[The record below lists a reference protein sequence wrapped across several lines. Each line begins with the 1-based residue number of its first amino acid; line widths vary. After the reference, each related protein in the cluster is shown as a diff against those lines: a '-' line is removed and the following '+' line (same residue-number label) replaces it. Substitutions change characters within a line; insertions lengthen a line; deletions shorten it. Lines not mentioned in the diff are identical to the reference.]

1 MDDDSKYQP
10 VRFHPLADLFPLM
23 TDAGMAA
30 LAADIKANG
39 LREPIEMW
47 GGAIIDGRNR
57 SLACEMAGVEPV
69 RVDVDFPDE
78 ATALRYVV
86 SKNLFRRHLTADQR
100 AEVARQVANMPRGR
114 PRTGTGAGLI
124 SQAEAATAFHVS
136 ERSVRN
142 AKVVYERGSP
152 ELQAAVKAG
161 EVGLREAAEQVREQE
176 RSEAEPRPVSPA
188 DIGAQHRRQRELAE
202 RATIR
207 ALDVEQIAAW
217 LDRALDSQRREVAVA
232 AFAKIKA
239 AADRWR
245 VAEVILPW
253 VKEFEKGDAQESAP

>member
-78 ATALRYVV
+78 AAALRYVV

-100 AEVARQVANMPRGR
+100 AEVARQVANMPPHR
-114 PRTGTGAGLI
+114 PAKGGTGAALI

-176 RSEAEPRPVSPA
+176 REPRPVSPA
-188 DIGAQHRRQRELAE
+188 DIGAQHRRQREIAE
-202 RATIR
+202 RATIK

-217 LDRALDSQRREVAVA
+217 LDRALDSQRREVAIA
-232 AFAKIKA
+232 AFAKIRA
-239 AADRWR
+239 SADRWK

-253 VKEFEKGDAQESAP
+253 VKEFEEGDASEGAP